1 MGMLLTISAVVLLL
15 AGLFAWRYEAATGGT
30 GGIAKLIHDRL
41 VLARLRYSKS
51 AKRETSGS

>member
-15 AGLFAWRYEAATGGT
+15 AGLFAWRYEAATGA
-30 GGIAKLIHDRL
+30 GGIAKLIHDQL

>member
-41 VLARLRYSKS
+41 VLARMRYSKS
-51 AKRETSGS
+51 EPNLEK